1 MSVDVSTFNPE
12 SVPFRVSFVGFFCDM
27 RVLNKVCL
35 LAFER
40 KAMVEKGIFA
50 AVVPELEYILDE
62 SVKITADILR
72 KAPPDASTEPLVPCE
87 ALALV
92 IYTFDIRMSLM
103 SVDPTGE
110 GNDNFFVQ
118 LNVVLQKRNALPPAV
133 LVQLQPYMY
142 YCFCAMRKLKKL
154 SDITTYRGVPTTA
167 SAVVAANYVGGTMV
181 HWSGFTSTSRNLSV
195 AQGFARAGGII
206 FRIQVFDGRCIKDFS
221 AVRAEDEV
229 LLSPNTKLMVIKGM
243 TLDVASGYYYVD
255 LVQSVDADFIF

>member
-1 MSVDVSTFNPE
+1 MRCGVRSSGVSDHTTSRTENALHGANKA
-12 SVPFRVSFVGFFCDM
+12 FV
-27 RVLNKVCL
+27 
-35 LAFER
+35 R

-110 GNDNFFVQ
+110 GNDNFYVQ

-206 FRIQVFDGRCIKDFS
+206 FRIQVFDGQYQG
-221 AVRAEDEV
+221 
-229 LLSPNTKLMVIKGM
+229 LLVG
-243 TLDVASGYYYVD
+243 
-255 LVQSVDADFIF
+255 ADGGRSCS